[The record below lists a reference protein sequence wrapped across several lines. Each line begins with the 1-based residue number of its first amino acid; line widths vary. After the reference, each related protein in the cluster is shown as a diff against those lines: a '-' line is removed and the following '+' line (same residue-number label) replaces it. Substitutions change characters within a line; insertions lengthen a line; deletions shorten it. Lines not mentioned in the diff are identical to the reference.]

1 MKVTFNTQSTN
12 LYYSAPNFRGIPKS
26 VLKSN
31 PVQDTFTKQA
41 AKKAGFLA
49 GTLGAIKAFFTYRE
63 TEEQAANDMYIHQQ
77 TSRGYNGE
85 IFMHH
90 ADLDSMKKVHEN
102 LKDKPKVL
110 RKIHFTK
117 NYAGKIPMHYAKDEQ
132 VAEIGRAFKDRPD
145 ILKKIYLTKNKK
157 GKTPLF
163 YATPSMIDNIFETFG
178 KDPKTLKKILLVKN
192 KRGKYP
198 IHDMHDREMNM
209 LNIRLLDYPDIMV
222 KLLSPSS
229 INKFGSK
236 ITSDFDN
243 ETHDILAFGIDMLLS
258 KNNLS
263 LRQYNLLRKSDEM
276 LWEKK

>member
-12 LYYSAPNFRGIPKS
+12 LYYSAPDFRGIPKS

-49 GTLGAIKAFFTYRE
+49 GTLGAIKAFFTYKE

-77 TSRGYNGE
+77 ISRGYNGE

-132 VAEIGRAFKDRPD
+132 VTEIGRAFKDRPD
-145 ILKKIYLTKNKK
+145 ILKKIYRIK
-157 GKTPLF
+157 
-163 YATPSMIDNIFETFG
+163 
-178 KDPKTLKKILLVKN
+178 
-192 KRGKYP
+192 
-198 IHDMHDREMNM
+198 
-209 LNIRLLDYPDIMV
+209 
-222 KLLSPSS
+222 
-229 INKFGSK
+229 
-236 ITSDFDN
+236 
-243 ETHDILAFGIDMLLS
+243 
-258 KNNLS
+258 
-263 LRQYNLLRKSDEM
+263 
-276 LWEKK
+276 